1 VDERGRPSGEKRL
14 LSPSF
19 EPVVRDGLTV
29 AWDTV
34 FDLNRPD
41 RHYYLVARGHW
52 QDAEGSGE
60 QQYASWAFHAKTRTA
75 L

>member
-1 VDERGRPSGEKRL
+1 
-14 LSPSF
+14 
-19 EPVVRDGLTV
+19 LTV
-29 AWDTV
+29 AWDAV
-34 FDLNRPD
+34 FDLKRPD

-60 QQYASWAFHAKTRTA
+60 QQYAHWAFHAKTRGA